1 MTKEH
6 IKPSTGRSPVSVRL
20 TQEERAQ
27 LEQAARG
34 MPLSRY
40 IRARLFDGDGEVSD
54 HAEERRLSPA
64 DRQKLLAQILAR
76 IGQSGLPAAL
86 EELAELARL
95 GLLSLD
101 AESVSA
107 LSEARDE
114 LKALR
119 LDLLRALGLRPK
131 DGGAP

>member
-1 MTKEH
+1 M
-6 IKPSTGRSPVSVRL
+6 RL
-20 TQEERAQ
+20 TQEERAR

-40 IRARLFDGDGEVSD
+40 IRVRLFDGIGVDVGHGDE
-54 HAEERRLSPA
+54 HRLSPA

-76 IGQSGLPAAL
+76 MGQSGLPASLA
-86 EELAELARL
+86 ELAELARL
-95 GLLSLD
+95 GLLPLEAD
-101 AESVSA
+101 AA
-107 LSEARDE
+107 ATLSDARDE

-131 DGGAP
+131 DGDAP